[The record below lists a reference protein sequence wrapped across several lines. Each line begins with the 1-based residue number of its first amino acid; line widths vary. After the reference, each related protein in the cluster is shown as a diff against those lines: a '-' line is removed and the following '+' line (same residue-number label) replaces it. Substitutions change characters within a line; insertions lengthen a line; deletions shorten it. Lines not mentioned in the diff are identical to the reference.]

1 MNFFTIISKR
11 DCPDGINCNSYL
23 SWNPDG
29 NLHYATVKKSDPVL
43 WEITRSG
50 NEYRQKRGVH
60 RRLGSAY
67 DIVKRSI
74 TVGNKGL
81 DRRLVNIPGL

>member
-1 MNFFTIISKR
+1 MNTGK
-11 DCPDGINCNSYL
+11 N
-23 SWNPDG
+23 
-29 NLHYATVKKSDPVL
+29 
-43 WEITRSG
+43 
-50 NEYRQKRGVH
+50 
-60 RRLGSAY
+60 